1 MDVAQVRRAAG
12 AGLDRVV
19 EGVEG
24 AVRRLHADHEPVR
37 RVPGRDRRP
46 LGRRGAGGDLHPRRE
61 LPGRGVGGDRGPDV
75 VRGGGQVDLAG
86 DLECAAHDWGSLFFV
101 MVGCRATTNRCGRP
115 PAAASSWY
123 FATRPLTASASSAA
137 NAARSLRGREPHL
150 AVDPER
156 RERLAG
162 RARPGDE
169 LADLADQA
177 PRDREQPA
185 RGALVRLARRIRR
198 DRRQGG
204 RRDHVGRGRRL
215 EHALGAVA
223 LAALLDELHQ
233 AVALQ
238 RPQVVVRLLAGQ
250 PDARRERAGGP
261 GLGQLGEQAGPDR
274 IQRRLGGGGV
284 VDDGDVVHG
293 RTFSPTTIF
302 VKQIFLV
309 GRILVYEGDA
319 DASSRRAGDRRSRR
333 SVSAA

>member
-1 MDVAQVRRAAG
+1 MRITRRCGGSQVVIGRA
-12 AGLDRVV
+12 
-19 EGVEG
+19 
-24 AVRRLHADHEPVR
+24 
-37 RVPGRDRRP
+37 
-46 LGRRGAGGDLHPRRE
+46 LGRRGAGGDLHPGRE

-86 DLECAAHDWGSLFFV
+86 DLELTAHDWGSLFV
-101 MVGCRATTNRCGRP
+101 RDGGVQCDDEPVRTTAGGGLVVVLRDEAVDGVRQLDGERGP
-115 PAAASSWY
+115 V
-123 FATRPLTASASSAA
+123 
-137 NAARSLRGREPHL
+137 LRGREPHL
-150 AVDPER
+150 AVDPEG

-162 RARPGDE
+162 RARPGDQ

-233 AVALQ
+233 AVALE
-238 RPQVVVRLLAGQ
+238 RPQVVVRLLAGE

-261 GLGQLGEQAGPDR
+261 GLGQLGEQAGADR

-302 VKQIFLV
+302 VKNVLLV
-309 GRILVYEGDA
+309 GTVANLCSLCDFTPH
-319 DASSRRAGDRRSRR
+319 AGMQTHVRW
-333 SVSAA
+333 